1 MVLAAKTPAGMNEQ
15 PITIEKATPRIIA
28 TGDVFDRLTFLGWRA
43 GLAAIVAGL
52 AVSFLLFGYALVYW
66 RNADMDFM
74 VIYSA
79 LAMNAGK
86 PQQFLDHTAY
96 LTILSVKSWFQLLHG
111 LGLLDAY
118 TLPAIP
124 PASEASAFDA
134 AMTQAVRAGRVLAF
148 AIAAICVLIFAGLAR
163 RIFRDWRIAVFATLA
178 FALSGGVAVHSRI
191 LRSELVAACPVIFA
205 LMILIVIGRRASLAR
220 PLAMAAAAALCVIGL
235 ENKVQAILLIGTL
248 PFVILPF
255 GGPQGA
261 SLPFWRNTPA
271 SWLMASVAA
280 LIALAAA
287 WAAWPLIATGL
298 DRGLLDAAQFRPLL
312 LNRFGVYQIA
322 LLVLIGGCMI
332 AYAAIWRI
340 SAAETFAATAA
351 VIAGASIALLLLNA
365 DYNTGN
371 VIAVINPLEKML
383 VFADAGTSGAANG
396 SSLAA
401 VVLLLLDGLASVV
414 ARYSFVLHSSPRPT
428 VFLTWLTI
436 PGIVAAWRRGEK
448 QAALQALMLML
459 AAIGIDTLGV
469 RRGLKIEYFIFT
481 DPLIVLAGAIL
492 LEAMPDVRVHKWAYA
507 IAVTLFG
514 LHIAIGQA
522 EPIKSAF
529 KRAGPESICEWNP
542 HYMPLMPLPW
552 CPPRP

>member
-1 MVLAAKTPAGMNEQ
+1 MSEHSV
-15 PITIEKATPRIIA
+15 TIETAAPQ
-28 TGDVFDRLTFLGWRA
+28 TGADKDAFDRLTSLGWSG

-111 LGLLDAY
+111 LGLLDAT
-118 TLPAIP
+118 TLPAMP
-124 PASEASAFDA
+124 PASDASAFDA
-134 AMTQAVRAGRVLAF
+134 AMTHAVRAGRVLVF
-148 AIAAICVLIFAGLAR
+148 LIAAVCVLIFAGLAR
-163 RIFRDWRIAVFATLA
+163 RMFRDWRVAMLATLA

-191 LRSELVAACPVIFA
+191 LRSEFIAACPVIFA
-205 LMILIVIGRRASLAR
+205 LMILIIIGGHGRLTR
-220 PLAMAAAAALCVIGL
+220 PLGMAVAAALCVIGL
-235 ENKVQAILLIGTL
+235 ENKVQAILLIGAL
-248 PFVILPF
+248 PLVILPF
-255 GGPQGA
+255 GGPDSA
-261 SLPFWRNTPA
+261 SVAFWRNAAA
-271 SWLMASVAA
+271 SWLAASIAAMIAVAV
-280 LIALAAA
+280 A
-287 WAAWPLIATGL
+287 WAAWPLIAAGL
-298 DRGLLDAAQFRPLL
+298 DRGLLDAAQFHPLL
-312 LNRFGVYQIA
+312 LNRFGVYQVA

-340 SAAETFAATAA
+340 SAAETLAAMSA
-351 VIAGASIALLLLNA
+351 VIAGASIALFLLDA

-383 VFADAGTSGAANG
+383 VFADASTSGAANG
-396 SSLAA
+396 SSPAA
-401 VVLLLLDGLASVV
+401 VILLLLDGFASVL
-414 ARYSFVLHSSPRPT
+414 ARYSFVLHSSSRPT
-428 VFLTWLTI
+428 VFLTWLII
-436 PGIVAAWRRGEK
+436 PGIVYAWRRGEK
-448 QAALQALMLML
+448 RAALQALALML

-492 LEAMPDVRVHKWAYA
+492 LAQMSELRFHKWAYP
-507 IAVTLFG
+507 IAATLFG
-514 LHIAIGQA
+514 LHVAVGQA
-522 EPIKSAF
+522 EPIKYAF
-529 KRAGPESICEWNP
+529 KRSGPEPVCEWNP

-552 CPPRP
+552 CPRTP